1 MLANRKTIH
10 LFAAVWLSRF
20 KRYEHQPSDFFR
32 DDFCQWFGEE
42 CRLLG
47 FKMDS
52 GEMYSKRIKEERL
65 KADSNA
71 TDLDLIP
78 NIYNWE
84 TLGSGLFSQWRYLT
98 HWEMGPLEKV
108 LPEYLPWFILMLE
121 QLHKSSAPQKDD

>member
-20 KRYEHQPSDFFR
+20 ERHAHQPSDFFIK
-32 DDFCQWFGEE
+32 DFSHWFGEE

-52 GEMYSKRIKEERL
+52 GEMYSERIKEERL
-65 KADSNA
+65 KSNGNA
-71 TDLDLIP
+71 ADLDLIP

-84 TLGSGLFSQWRYLT
+84 TLGSGLYSQWRYLT
-98 HWEMGPLEKV
+98 HWEMDPLESA
-108 LPEYLPWFILMLE
+108 LAAHLPWFFCMLE
-121 QLHKSSAPQKDD
+121 QLHKSSASKKDD

>member
-20 KRYEHQPSDFFR
+20 QRHAQQPSDFFIK
-32 DDFCQWFGEE
+32 DFSHWFGEE

-52 GEMYSKRIKEERL
+52 GEMYSERIKEERL
-65 KADSNA
+65 KSDGKAA
-71 TDLDLIP
+71 DLDLIP

-84 TLGSGLFSQWRYLT
+84 TLGSALFSQWRYLT
-98 HWEMGPLEKV
+98 HWEMAPLEKA
-108 LPEYLPWFILMLE
+108 LPEYLPWFILMLK
-121 QLHKSSAPQKDD
+121 QLHKSSAPEKED